1 MRTPMR
7 DAREII
13 REEMLMRDMII
24 SALKEGP
31 KTVPEIAEK
40 IDHPVNEVMFWVMG
54 TRKYGYIEEIPE
66 ATDEG
71 YFKYQLVE
79 KDENKK
85 ER

>member
-1 MRTPMR
+1 MHARMR

-13 REEMLMRDMII
+13 REEMFMRDMIV

-31 KTVPEIAEK
+31 KTVPEVADK
-40 IDHPVNEVMFWVMG
+40 INHPVDEVMFWVMG
-54 TRKYGYIEEIPE
+54 ARKYGYIEELPE

-71 YFKYQLVE
+71 YFQYKLAEQ
-79 KDENKK
+79 DENEK